1 MYRPC
6 IASFGRRVSR
16 VLAELEEPEDKHHG
30 SKLKDHFEPYWDDE
44 KDWLCTVEFL
54 PRDDPEA
61 RSFSAEIIGYLFGYA
76 HLTNTRSL
84 ALLGDPDAHAYEL
97 LFSFSS
103 PEEKEQFLHLVRAND
118 DLGNDYIEND
128 FMSPTAEEIMK
139 ARPLA
144 MVLPEDVVTHATL
157 IAATVCAGTE
167 DGRAAS

>member
-1 MYRPC
+1 VYRPC
-6 IASFGRRVSR
+6 IASFDVD
-16 VLAELEEPEDKHHG
+16 LQEPETNAMG

-84 ALLGDPDAHAYEL
+84 ALLGDPDANPYEL

-103 PEEKEQFLHLVRAND
+103 PQYND
-118 DLGNDYIEND
+118 DMGNDYIEND
-128 FMSPTAEEIMK
+128 FMSPTSEEIMK

-144 MVLPEDVVTHATL
+144 MVLPEDVVTHAKV
-157 IAATVCAGTE
+157 IAATICASTK
-167 DGRAAS
+167 DDRAAS